1 MVIVLDVEVLSKL
14 TNHFLNFLLVLS
26 VVDDQVEILGQTDDG
41 THFVVLN
48 KRTNQQGECPID
60 IIDICE
66 WFIL

>member
-1 MVIVLDVEVLSKL
+1 MHYNDQLSAGVTFGVAVL
-14 TNHFLNFLLVLS
+14 
-26 VVDDQVEILGQTDDG
+26 DDQVEILGQTDDG

-66 WFIL
+66 YSLYCNRFYTVL